1 MPFASDLFHVSSL
14 TGFKCSC
21 PIVTEQTTLTHTGRS
36 HRVTRVSEIQVNL
49 QTWTNRSTK
58 SSHAVSI
65 CSTEYRQKARDCQRQ
80 HEELDIPALKA
91 DQRSV
96 FDSAVHTCNLTQC
109 SLCLRLD
116 TWHLLLLH
124 IVSAHR
130 MTDYTPTAQTQRTNE
145 YNQMKAQSLYAKAS
159 CLHYHTEHL
168 K

>member
-1 MPFASDLFHVSSL
+1 MSYCDRTNHSHTHSRTLDGA
-14 TGFKCSC
+14 
-21 PIVTEQTTLTHTGRS
+21 TES
-36 HRVTRVSEIQVNL
+36 HE
-49 QTWTNRSTK
+49 WAK
-58 SSHAVSI
+58 YKSI
-65 CSTEYRQKARDCQRQ
+65 CRHEPTDPLNHHMLCPSAEYRQKARDCQRQ

-130 MTDYTPTAQTQRTNE
+130 ITDYTPTAQTQRTHE

-159 CLHYHTEHL
+159 CLHYHTEQL